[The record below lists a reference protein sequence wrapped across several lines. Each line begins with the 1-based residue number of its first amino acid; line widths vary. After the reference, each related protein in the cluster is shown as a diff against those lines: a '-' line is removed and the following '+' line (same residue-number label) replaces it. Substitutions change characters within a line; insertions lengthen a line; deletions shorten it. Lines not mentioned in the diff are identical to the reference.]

1 MRIRFARLDDRNNTQ
16 GVPASAGR
24 PEQIRTCFT
33 RTKPGIKKGHRLA
46 NWAVLEPAIQPA
58 HRQGCSIWGSG
69 ISDGLVHKSIL
80 LGEPRAGL
88 VWSPFYDLLMS
99 THVEPNSPKRVTL
112 RTLRSMAA
120 RGEAFACLAAYDAT
134 TARWLDRAGVPVL
147 LAGDSAA
154 QVVLGYERTIDM
166 PLEYAIEMTA
176 ALRRGAASA
185 LIMADMPFLS
195 YQADDAEAIRNAGQF
210 MTRGQADVVKIEA
223 DASQVGLVEKMTRA
237 GIPVCAHV
245 GLKPQSVGL
254 DGTYLAAGRTVAD
267 ARRVIADAV
276 ALVRAGAVLVLIEA
290 VPAQVAEAIIARV
303 SVPVIGIGAGPAC
316 HGQILV
322 VHDLLGLSDTPP
334 RFAEPVARMGES
346 IQEAGAKWIKAVA
359 ERQIGGRGY
368 AMSEGEAEQ
377 LARALDAD
385 PSDGHAVRP

>member
-1 MRIRFARLDDRNNTQ
+1 
-16 GVPASAGR
+16 
-24 PEQIRTCFT
+24 
-33 RTKPGIKKGHRLA
+33 
-46 NWAVLEPAIQPA
+46 
-58 HRQGCSIWGSG
+58 
-69 ISDGLVHKSIL
+69 
-80 LGEPRAGL
+80 
-88 VWSPFYDLLMS
+88 
-99 THVEPNSPKRVTL
+99 
-112 RTLRSMAA
+112 MAA